1 MKTIEEPI
9 RTSDDVE
16 FSREEIKH
24 AIDNFNGKKAPGI
37 DGITGWT
44 MHQQS
49 SGTNGYPKSIRIY
62 TIYGIGGKIST
73 STYRQP
79 ENTSITT
86 KPEETYT
93 PHRTNQN

>member
-1 MKTIEEPI
+1 
-9 RTSDDVE
+9 
-16 FSREEIKH
+16 
-24 AIDNFNGKKAPGI
+24 
-37 DGITGWT
+37 

-73 STYRQP
+73 SAYRQLD
-79 ENTSITT
+79 NTSVAT